1 MNFYSHAVVASWVSP
16 EPSFVLGSMLPDLCR
31 MAGEKPLKVGGLVG
45 HGIDCHEHA
54 DAIFHGHQ
62 DFRQLCS
69 AGFERLQELG
79 LSRGSARASAH
90 IGVELL
96 IDGWL
101 YDDEYGR
108 EHYLASVARGADVLA
123 DHGPSPAL
131 LSVVRSL
138 HGRGVERAHT
148 SADAVAR
155 RIDYATR
162 GRKRLALARRDLSQL
177 RKWADETRTVVEAA
191 SPRMIRDVASSLGAS
206 VPKASRLEWADARG

>member
-16 EPSFVLGSMLPDLCR
+16 ERGFVLGSMLPDLCR
-31 MAGEKPLKVGGLVG
+31 MAGDKPLEVGGMVG
-45 HGIDCHEHA
+45 RGIDCHERA
-54 DAIFHGHQ
+54 DDVFHRHS
-62 DFRQLCS
+62 DFHRLCS
-69 AGFERLQELG
+69 AAFERLQKLG

-101 YDDEYGR
+101 YDDEHGR
-108 EHYLASVARGADVLA
+108 EHYLASVASGSDLLV
-123 DHGPSPAL
+123 DHCPSPAL
-131 LSVVRSL
+131 LSVVASL

-162 GRKRLALARRDLSQL
+162 GRRRLALARRDLPQL
-177 RKWADETRTVVEAA
+177 RTWTEDTREAVEAA
-191 SPRMIRDVASSLGAS
+191 SPRIIRDVASSLGAS
-206 VPKASRLEWADARG
+206 VPKASLLDWADARS